1 MLAFLVMMLIMQVS
15 RSSDAV
21 YTIHSGRRQAILL
34 AGIFGA
40 TALGFGTFLYKL
52 SPLLALE
59 LAAGFTLS
67 LMHPVNA
74 LCFFVH
80 MLFLRPW
87 DILPDNPLF
96 AILPRGLAGLRLF
109 SWLIHPTNRAKLG
122 LRTFRALLVLLAFS
136 VWLFLSTLVTP
147 NVAASPGLWVE
158 TYVKS
163 VVC

>member
-1 MLAFLVMMLIMQVS
+1 MDPIPHQYLHLESVLMLPFLVMMLIMQVS

-96 AILPRGLAGLRLF
+96 AILPRGL
-109 SWLIHPTNRAKLG
+109 S
-122 LRTFRALLVLLAFS
+122 VL
-136 VWLFLSTLVTP
+136 W
-147 NVAASPGLWVE
+147 
-158 TYVKS
+158 
-163 VVC
+163 